1 MKYYTLSETEIFA
14 MASEREVAIAY
25 METCEMPVVQWKK
38 ITPDK
43 PIPKPENERQ
53 VLVLGSKTG
62 NEAEATTTIG
72 ASKKLPLD
80 RH

>member
-1 MKYYTLSETEIFA
+1 MSEKYYILSQFDILALGAGCYTGELK
-14 MASEREVAIAY
+14 EVPD
-25 METCEMPVVQWKK
+25 MQWHP
-38 ITPDK
+38 ITPNN